1 MRFMLVIR
9 PLFPIEPDVFPALIE
24 GFVDWW
30 DRYRDRWESAG
41 FFAGGTGG
49 GGICQVEDEAELNR
63 MMLEWPF
70 SQFSHIDVHPLLDM
84 DVALDQWRT
93 IMGSGTQTQDSH

>member
-9 PLFPIEPDVFPALIE
+9 PQFPIAPDIFPALIE
-24 GFVDWW
+24 GFVEWW
-30 DRYRDRWESAG
+30 DRYRGSFESAG
-41 FFAGGTGG
+41 FFAGGSGG
-49 GGICQVEDEAELNR
+49 GGICNVADEIELNR

-70 SQFSHIDVHPLLDM
+70 SQFNHIDVYPLLDM

-93 IMGSGTQTQDSH
+93 MMGSGAQPQNPT